1 MEKIAE
7 SLSILPDPGAE
18 CPNNLERAFQYISD
32 DSRSVTQFVTSPN
45 NPLGELHL
53 VCRSSLLL
61 DCLMIPLQNA
71 GVSSKVFGYRSV
83 GEWENSENTKNNA
96 VVILCGLGNENARR
110 TIEFDLPRVCGISG
124 DAKVIIISDI
134 EDAFQVGRSLEL
146 GARGFIGTTS
156 SVDIVLAAIRLISA
170 GGSFIPPQSLR
181 KSLSEIAKPEA
192 TLLDSDG
199 LTRRQVEIIGCLR
212 HGDKNKT
219 IAKKLNIEESTVVA
233 HIQNIM
239 RKLKAKNR
247 TEIIYILENIS
258 LEKRDEL

>member
-7 SLSILPDPGAE
+7 SLGILPDAE
-18 CPNNLERAFQYISD
+18 AESQGNLESPLQYVSNNSRA
-32 DSRSVTQFVTSPN
+32 VTQFITSSISS
-45 NPLGELHL
+45 LGELHL

-61 DCLMIPLQNA
+61 DCLMIPLKNA
-71 GVSSKVFGYRSV
+71 NVSSGVFGYRSV
-83 GEWENSENTKNNA
+83 GEWESSENTKDNA

-110 TIEFDLPRVCGISG
+110 TIEFDLPRVCDVSG

-134 EDAFQVGRSLEL
+134 EDTFQVSRSLEL

-181 KSLSEIAKPEA
+181 KSLSDIAKPET
-192 TLLDSDG
+192 TLLDSAG

-212 HGDKNKT
+212 RGDKNKT

-233 HIQNIM
+233 HIQNVM

-247 TEIIYILENIS
+247 TEVIYILDNN
-258 LEKRDEL
+258 LLKKR